1 MPRRTILISL
11 TAALGPLIL
20 GGTLATTSAAERP
33 TARSHQATGAAF
45 EFVGRGFGHG
55 VGMSQYGARGR
66 ALAGWS
72 HQRIL
77 RHYYRGTTL
86 SPTRHLRMKIL
97 LADELRAP
105 AVTSPRPFRL
115 VGRATAGPR
124 ARAVPAGTLVRLV
137 PVAGG
142 IEARRS
148 GARPVLYEGAVRVET
163 LARAGVV
170 SWGER
175 RPSRDAR
182 FRGSLRFTRGEEGGL
197 RLVNYVFME
206 DYLRGVVPAEM
217 PASWGDD
224 SPAALRAQA
233 IAARTYALATL
244 RRGGDFNHY
253 ADTRSQVYEGV
264 AIEDPRTDRA
274 VRSTAN
280 RIVTFRGEPAQTFFF
295 STSGGRTEDVVNA
308 FPGSQPTPYLVSVP
322 DPFDRISPVHRWPDR
337 PRFSP
342 GRLGEL
348 LGLGGPVTGF
358 EIVRRG
364 ASPRVVAAR
373 VTVAGGRTTIVS
385 GSDLR
390 GRLGLRDSWFAVRR
404 AG

>member
-1 MPRRTILISL
+1 MPRHRILL
-11 TAALGPLIL
+11 TLTPLIL
-20 GGTLATTSAAERP
+20 AGTLVASTGADAAP
-33 TARSHQATGAAF
+33 ARQHQATGAAF

-66 ALAGWS
+66 ALAGWG

-77 RHYYRGTTL
+77 RHYYRGTSL
-86 SPTRHLRMKIL
+86 AVTRHLRMKIL

-124 ARAVPAGTLVRLV
+124 ARTLPGGTLVRLV
-137 PVAGG
+137 PVPGG
-142 IEARRS
+142 IQVRRS
-148 GARPVLYEGAVRVET
+148 GARPVSFDGAVRIET
-163 LARAGVV
+163 LARAGAVM
-170 SWGER
+170 WGER
-175 RPSRDAR
+175 RPTPEGR
-182 FRGSLRFTRGEEGGL
+182 FRGSLRFTPGEERGL

-233 IAARTYALATL
+233 VAARTYALATL

-264 AIEDPRTDRA
+264 SIEDPRTDRA
-274 VRSTAN
+274 VRATAN
-280 RIVTFRGEPAQTFFF
+280 RILTFRGEPAQTFFF
-295 STSGGRTEDVVNA
+295 STSGGRTESVSNA
-308 FPGSQPTPYLVSVP
+308 FPGADPVPYLVSVP
-322 DPFDRISPVHRWPDR
+322 DPFDRISPVHTWPDR

-342 GRLGEL
+342 AELGRL
-348 LGLGGPVTGF
+348 LGLGAPVTDF
-358 EIVRRG
+358 EILRRG
-364 ASPRVVAAR
+364 DSPRVVAAR
-373 VTVAGGRTTIVS
+373 VSAAGGRSVVVS

-390 GRLGLRDSWFAVRR
+390 GRLGLRDSWFGVRR
-404 AG
+404 VG